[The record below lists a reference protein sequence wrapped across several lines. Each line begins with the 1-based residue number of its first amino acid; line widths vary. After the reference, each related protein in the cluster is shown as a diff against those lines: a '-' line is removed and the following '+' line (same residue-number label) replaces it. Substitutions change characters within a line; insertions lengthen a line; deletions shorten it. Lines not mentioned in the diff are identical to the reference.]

1 MNIDPNHDLDSW
13 DVPTVLDS
21 LASRWMDSKE
31 AERKATEHRRELEDA
46 MLSLIGISEAMEGTE
61 NAEAPGGYRIKVTG
75 RMNRKVDG
83 DKLQEIAIEN
93 GLQDHLGSLFRWKPE
108 INKKAWDAASSGL
121 TRPLMDAIT
130 TTPGRPSFSITKED
144 N

>member
-1 MNIDPNHDLDSW
+1 MDLQSI
-13 DVPTVLDS
+13 
-21 LASRWMDSKE
+21 AEEWMMAKE
-31 AERKATEHRRELEDA
+31 AERKATEHRRELEDV

-83 DKLQEIAIEN
+83 DKLQEIAAEN
-93 GLQDHLGSLFRWKPE
+93 GLTEHLASLFRWRPD
-108 INKKAWDAASSGL
+108 INMSAWKSADETI

-130 TTPGRPSFSITKED
+130 TTPGRPSFSITKEEK
-144 N
+144 